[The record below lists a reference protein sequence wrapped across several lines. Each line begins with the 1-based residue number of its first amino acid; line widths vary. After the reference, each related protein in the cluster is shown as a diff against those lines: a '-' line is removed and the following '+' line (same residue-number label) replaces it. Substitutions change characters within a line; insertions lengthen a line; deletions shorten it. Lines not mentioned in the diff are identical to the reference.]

1 GENRMLT
8 FFNDP
13 QLKAA
18 LLARLEGHRL
28 ADEIASRS
36 NRPIG
41 PGLGKDPGS
50 SSFRSVVA
58 MAMCYSV

>member
-1 GENRMLT
+1 MLT

-28 ADEIASRS
+28 ADEIDAST
-36 NRPIG
+36 
-41 PGLGKDPGS
+41 GKTPRAALLAAPFMGITL
-50 SSFRSVVA
+50 
-58 MAMCYSV
+58 

>member
-1 GENRMLT
+1 MLT

-28 ADEIASRS
+28 ADENVQHDYWQNSKCCS
-36 NRPIG
+36 YDSIG
-41 PGLGKDPGS
+41 
-50 SSFRSVVA
+50 
-58 MAMCYSV
+58 

>member
-1 GENRMLT
+1 MLT

-28 ADEIASRS
+28 ADEIVQHDYWQNSKCCS
-36 NRPIG
+36 YDSIG
-41 PGLGKDPGS
+41 
-50 SSFRSVVA
+50 
-58 MAMCYSV
+58 